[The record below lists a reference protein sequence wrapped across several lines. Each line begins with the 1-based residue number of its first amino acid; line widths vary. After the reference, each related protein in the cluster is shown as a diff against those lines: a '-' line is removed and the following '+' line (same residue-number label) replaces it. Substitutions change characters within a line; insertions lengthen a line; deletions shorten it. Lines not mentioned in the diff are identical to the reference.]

1 MRYILNMLLMFSVVY
16 FGNRFFPS
24 YVVSNGMST
33 ICWVVALMF
42 AINIISNILFFI
54 FYVGGKKLSGSDST
68 FFNLI
73 VALTGTILLF
83 ALPIIELFICTK
95 AVHGFAINGV
105 LTYICLA
112 VAINVFNVKKPKA
125 EAE

>member
-24 YVVSNGMST
+24 YIVSNGMST
-33 ICWVVALMF
+33 ICWVVTLMF

-83 ALPIIELFICTK
+83 TLPIIELFICTK

-105 LTYICLA
+105 LIYVLLTVAYISLS
-112 VAINVFNVKKPKA
+112 VTRKKSK
-125 EAE
+125 